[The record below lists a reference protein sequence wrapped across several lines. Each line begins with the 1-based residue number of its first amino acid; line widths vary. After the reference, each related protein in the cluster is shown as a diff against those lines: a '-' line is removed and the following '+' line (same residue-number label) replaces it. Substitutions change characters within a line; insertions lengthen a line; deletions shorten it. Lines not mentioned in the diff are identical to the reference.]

1 MGLFLASCEKNE
13 SYLDLEK
20 INGSATIQGVVTYNQ
35 GERLDGNS
43 VVMFQQPLA
52 NAEVVV
58 SVNYSEYQDKSEG
71 IKKYTT
77 TTDANGKF
85 SIDIPVGLKTIN
97 AKVGVKSF
105 MAEYYSYDLVI
116 GETKVNAIYEVS
128 EEEEVSLTSND
139 LKWVAIQM
147 DAKKD
152 NTSTDKSIKVSVA
165 GKVSTYYEKQV
176 RSEIDDEVE
185 GVERETKAAE
195 NVQVI
200 VKFNNNSTKEELM
213 YLVTTNA
220 SGEYT
225 VAANLFT
232 RWDLKDVICEVETKP
247 YTGDF
252 KHYFE
257 MLNYDDS
264 ERSWKSQSIKGL
276 YKSSSTSKQV
286 STDNTIQTLK
296 LQEIVI
302 NFEPE
307 DNCSIKGIGNEIDNA
322 SEDYKIYKS
331 NPMGWASCK

>member
-35 GERLDGNS
+35 GERLEGSS

-58 SVNYSEYQDKSEG
+58 SVNYSEYEDGSEG

-116 GETKVNAIYEVS
+116 GETKVNAIYEAS
-128 EEEEVSLTSND
+128 REEEVSLTSND

-147 DAKKD
+147 NARQD

-165 GKVSTYYEKQV
+165 GKVSAYYEKAE
-176 RSEIDDEVE
+176 RNDDDEVE
-185 GVERETKAAE
+185 NIEVDTKAAE

-200 VKFNNNSTKEELM
+200 VRFKNASTNEELM
-213 YLVTTNA
+213 YLVTTNT

-232 RWDLKDVICEVETKP
+232 RWNLNNVTCEVETKP
-247 YTGDF
+247 YTGEF
-252 KHYFE
+252 KHWYE
-257 MLNYDDS
+257 MLDYETN
-264 ERSWKSQSIKGL
+264 EKTWKSQTVNGL
-276 YKSSSTSKQV
+276 YKSESISSKI

-296 LQEIVI
+296 LQEITLV
-302 NFEPE
+302 FEPA
-307 DNCSIKGIGNEIDNA
+307 DNCSIKGIGNEVDNA
-322 SEDYKIYKS
+322 SEDYKIYTF
-331 NPMGWASCK
+331 NPMDWSVCR